1 MPSGSRKLL
10 ISQYGEFAYSPY
22 SGKASGYIVDTV
34 QTVLHYFFNTDSF
47 ESCLIATV
55 NQGGDADTTGALA
68 GMLAGAKYGAQQI
81 PERWLN
87 ELDERIV
94 TQIRGQ
100 ATELIRLAA
109 LQ

>member
-1 MPSGSRKLL
+1 
-10 ISQYGEFAYSPY
+10 
-22 SGKASGYIVDTV
+22 
-34 QTVLHYFFNTDSF
+34 LHYFFSTDSF

-68 GMLAGAKYGAQQI
+68 GMLAGAKYGVQQI

-94 TQIRGQ
+94 TQIRQ
-100 ATELIRLAA
+100 QTSDLVRLAE
-109 LQ
+109 LMEEPLGS